1 MKNEIL
7 MATLSVI
14 PNIHS
19 NYNHL
24 IHIIGRR
31 MVRWY
36 LNITKIYPSDIMRVR
51 LKRTFEPA
59 I

>member
-7 MATLSVI
+7 MATLLVI
-14 PNIHS
+14 PNIYS

-24 IHIIGRR
+24 IYIIGRR
-31 MVRWY
+31 IVRWY
-36 LNITKIYPSDIMRVR
+36 LKITKICPSDIMRVR
-51 LKRTFEPA
+51 LANE